1 MLQELVRVKINFR
14 SLFFFYYKKM
24 NSLSKITY
32 KMKKTGII
40 EKLGNTRP
48 KKRVYNKIW
57 DIKIEKMPK

>member
-1 MLQELVRVKINFR
+1 
-14 SLFFFYYKKM
+14 M

-48 KKRVYNKIW
+48 KKRVYNEIW
-57 DIKIEKMPK
+57 DIKIEK